1 MAVVARDPSSNSGK
15 DKQRKP
21 RTISA
26 GGCCLVILAVLL
38 LPTSIVRGGGGR
50 GRGVAIIAAARGR
63 GRVAAGSRGR
73 GVDIIAGAIGGAGAS
88 RRPNAGRA
96 RSYPSSFASAAPTT
110 TSSLPRQRS
119 SSAVRDAPSE
129 AMSSCGE
136 DDGEGDEFSSSSTP
150 SWSSHPDDPG
160 LWLYHVETTTSTM
173 DEARRIVE
181 GKFALDRDEVGDD
194 DDDTGAPA
202 AFLVSATSQS
212 NGRGTTNRNWE
223 GSRGGNA
230 LFTIGVPQSSWTDGL
245 RSRNDGT
252 AVPLTLLPLKIGS
265 LVAFHTRRALREC
278 VPKFDRDDDGAA
290 AMPAVTVK
298 WPNDVL
304 LRTSP
309 LRVVGDDDGGGDGG
323 GDPGPS
329 HEKIA
334 GVLVETSRDWFLVGI
349 GINVGYAPQV
359 PSEGADRG
367 RKATCLARYCH
378 PDDDETTAVV
388 IVGEEE
394 GEDGAGDDV
403 TRWIEASRKLATDVA
418 YDLHSWLH
426 SSPGARRQHSGE
438 SILEDWKSYVDW
450 DMELTLR
457 DTPNRE
463 RVTLE
468 GVLEDGRAVV
478 REVETGRTRTLV
490 SDYFL

>member
-1 MAVVARDPSSNSGK
+1 
-15 DKQRKP
+15 
-21 RTISA
+21 
-26 GGCCLVILAVLL
+26 
-38 LPTSIVRGGGGR
+38 
-50 GRGVAIIAAARGR
+50 
-63 GRVAAGSRGR
+63 
-73 GVDIIAGAIGGAGAS
+73 
-88 RRPNAGRA
+88 
-96 RSYPSSFASAAPTT
+96 
-110 TSSLPRQRS
+110 
-119 SSAVRDAPSE
+119 
-129 AMSSCGE
+129 MSSCGE

-181 GKFALDRDEVGDD
+181 GKFALDRDEDGDD